1 LKKLFIFIIIIN
13 LSIYSCNSENE
24 KDLNN
29 FVLDEQKFSIF
40 SYEVNSI
47 YDLFKSRYGFS
58 KISEEHKLIKK
69 LLLEEIYDNELNF
82 IFGIVFPLPE
92 FTTGHSPKL
101 LVISPRD
108 KIYREDELL
117 LDHDLSS
124 QEIEDIEESVRSE
137 IDYSSIVV
145 NIGGVAAYPSII
157 KDSDNYGDLFK
168 AHAHEWLHQ
177 YLILFP
183 LGRAYFKDPN
193 MKIVNETL
201 ANIYSERLFSN
212 VCSKKIKLQDSICK
226 SKVKESPDKFNYELF
241 IKNLRLDVDHLLE
254 LGKINQAEE
263 LMESS
268 RLELEKRGYYIR
280 KINQAWFAFNGTY
293 ADSPTSSSNVDQE
306 IELFIDSQE
315 SFSEAIR
322 KLRKVKNFEEYK
334 ILINQKK

>member
-1 LKKLFIFIIIIN
+1 MKKLFIFIIIIN

-47 YDLFKSRYGFS
+47 YELFKSRYGFS

-212 VCSKKIKLQDSICK
+212 VCSKKIRLQDSICK